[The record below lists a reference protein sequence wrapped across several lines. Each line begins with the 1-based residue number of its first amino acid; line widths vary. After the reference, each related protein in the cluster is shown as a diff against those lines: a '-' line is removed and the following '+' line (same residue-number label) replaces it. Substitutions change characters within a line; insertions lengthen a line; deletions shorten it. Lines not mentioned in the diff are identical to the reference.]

1 MGVSK
6 KIYINGSTMEILDG
20 KATSQKILDEISSKV
35 ENISMNGK
43 RVPRLDIILVGNDY
57 GSVKYVKMKEKTA
70 RV

>member
-1 MGVSK
+1 MGVNK
-6 KIYINGSTMEILDG
+6 KTYINGLTMEILDG
-20 KATSQKILDEISSKV
+20 KATSQKILDEISAKV

-70 RV
+70 RD